1 MHYPQSN
8 ELESRL
14 SDYGQIKKK
23 TDILDHHHHQGN
35 DDHKNYGE
43 EEKTGKRTTYS
54 DRLLVYRTELER
66 NKENPSSDTESDKNN
81 LITEISSS
89 ISRTSSYPAAS
100 QKNDE
105 IKLKLTRSAELKELV
120 TQAIKDHKIFCIFDN
135 HWYIVRPV
143 REELLNRGW
152 LEVIPDRR
160 LVPRRRPPP
169 LGTIE
174 AILTAKETFIE
185 ELQEL
190 SKSSSFQASLDKPK
204 LQMIP
209 SVPSKKT
216 SDESLKEA
224 LSLFRISPPGY
235 DKKKN
240 NYEIREFVSKC
251 QSINKETDKREKTI
265 KKLKEKVTES
275 SKKN

>member
-1 MHYPQSN
+1 MNFINFFFFS
-8 ELESRL
+8 
-14 SDYGQIKKK
+14 
-23 TDILDHHHHQGN
+23 
-35 DDHKNYGE
+35 
-43 EEKTGKRTTYS
+43 
-54 DRLLVYRTELER
+54 
-66 NKENPSSDTESDKNN
+66 
-81 LITEISSS
+81 
-89 ISRTSSYPAAS
+89 
-100 QKNDE
+100 
-105 IKLKLTRSAELKELV
+105 
-120 TQAIKDHKIFCIFDN
+120 
-135 HWYIVRPV
+135 
-143 REELLNRGW
+143 
-152 LEVIPDRR
+152 
-160 LVPRRRPPP
+160 
-169 LGTIE
+169 GTIE

-204 LQMIP
+204 LQMIT

-275 SKKN
+275 VKMKNSKIKVEEKLNNNVVVENVIESTTGTQDLQNIFNVTKNDDNDGNDDELKQIVNNEECNVTTNEEETDEKNSDDNNCKTSDNKMKKQTSESSKVVYKESDAKTISKIIQSTNTKIHFMWLSIKPAIHLKCFNYSPEIVNKFQKTSFCTKVK